1 MKLRKNGLWPLRRG
15 SHSLTL
21 ETDTNQKLEVKE
33 SMNLTA
39 KLKSSWRTLSMVFA
53 LIAIWCIFQYMTDG
67 AFLQPRN
74 LSNLFRQ
81 MTVTGTL
88 AIGMVLIIVAGHID
102 LSVGSVVCFLGVVL
116 TMLMQKGWAGIS
128 ALGVTLAIGVA
139 IGFIQGWLTAYQKVP
154 AFIVTLAGMMVFRGV
169 SMGVTQG
176 VTIPLED
183 GWIKSFGSAYLS
195 HQSGWILA
203 LAAIGIFALARWRK
217 YQSSVSHGIATT
229 TPVNVLSVIALFA
242 VLTLAF
248 IWTMNG
254 YEGIPA
260 PVLLMIGLMLVF
272 SFIATKTV
280 FGRHVYAV
288 GGSVEAAHL
297 SGVNV
302 RKVVLGNFLLMGV
315 LTTIGAM
322 VLTSRVESAQPDAGQ
337 LLELD
342 AIASCVIGGTSLM
355 GGKGTIAGAL
365 LGALVMESLNNGMS
379 LANMEAFWQYIVK
392 GLVLA
397 SAVWLDVASQ
407 KSTR

>member
-1 MKLRKNGLWPLRRG
+1 
-15 SHSLTL
+15 
-21 ETDTNQKLEVKE
+21 
-33 SMNLTA
+33 MNLAA
-39 KLKSSWRTLSMVFA
+39 KIRHSWRMLSMVFA
-53 LIAIWCIFQYMTDG
+53 LIAIWCIFQFATDG
-67 AFLQPRN
+67 AFLQARN

-88 AIGMVLIIVAGHID
+88 AMGMVLIIVAGHID
-102 LSVGSVVCFLGVVL
+102 LSVGSVVCFLGVCL
-116 TMLMQKGWAGIS
+116 TMLMQQGWSGTS
-128 ALGVTLAIGVA
+128 ALGVTLVVGLLISL
-139 IGFIQGWLTAYQKVP
+139 IQGWLTAYQKVP
-154 AFIVTLAGMMVFRGV
+154 AFIVTLAGMMVFRGA

-183 GWIKSFGSAYLS
+183 GWIKVFGSGYLS
-195 HQSGWILA
+195 HQGSWILA
-203 LAAIGIFALARWRK
+203 AVSISLFAAIRWRK
-217 YQSSVSHGIATT
+217 YLASVAHGVENSGRAK
-229 TPVNVLSVIALFA
+229 VFGVIGLF
-242 VLTLAF
+242 TLLVGVF
-248 IWTMNG
+248 VWVMNH

-260 PVLLMIGLMLVF
+260 PVLLMIGLMVVF
-272 SFIATKTV
+272 HFIATKTV

-302 RKVVLGNFLLMGV
+302 RKIVLGNFLLMGV

-322 VLTSRVESAQPDAGQ
+322 ILTSRVESAQPDAGQ

-397 SAVWLDVASQ
+397 VAVWLDVASQ

>member
-1 MKLRKNGLWPLRRG
+1 
-15 SHSLTL
+15 
-21 ETDTNQKLEVKE
+21 
-33 SMNLTA
+33 MNLSA
-39 KLKSSWRTLSMVFA
+39 KLKASWRTLSMVFA
-53 LIAIWCIFQYMTDG
+53 LIAIWCIFEYMTDG

-116 TMLMQKGWAGIS
+116 TMLMQKGWNGLS
-128 ALGVTLAIGVA
+128 ALGVTLAIGIA
-139 IGFIQGWLTAYQKVP
+139 IGFVQGWMVAYQKVP

-183 GWIKSFGSAYLS
+183 GWIKSFGSGYLS
-195 HQSGWILA
+195 GQSGWILA
-203 LAAIGIFALARWRK
+203 IVAIGFFAYTRWRK
-217 YQSSVSHGIATT
+217 YQGSLAHGISTASA
-229 TPVNVLSVIALFA
+229 VSVIGAIGLFA
-242 VLTLAF
+242 VLTVAF
-248 IWTMNG
+248 IVTMNG

-260 PVLLMIGLMLVF
+260 PVLLMLGLMLIFHFV
-272 SFIATKTV
+272 ATKTV

-302 RKVVLGNFLLMGV
+302 RKIVLGNFLLMGV

-322 VLTSRVESAQPDAGQ
+322 VLTSRVQSAQPDAGQ

-379 LANMEAFWQYIVK
+379 LANMESFWQYIVK

-397 SAVWLDVASQ
+397 VAVWLDVASQ